1 MEDSDAAVLLEGI
14 DFVARLTET
23 PPLNGAVDVVD
34 KPPPTDDTARL
45 AWVRARALTNS
56 HWVGTA
62 AMGDRKDD
70 VVDGDLRLRD
80 EPSVVVADASAIPAI
95 PNGNVHTTVL
105 VVAARAAEA
114 LLRIRR

>member
-1 MEDSDAAVLLEGI
+1 M
-14 DFVARLTET
+14 
-23 PPLNGAVDVVD
+23 
-34 KPPPTDDTARL
+34 
-45 AWVRARALTNS
+45 RARALTNS